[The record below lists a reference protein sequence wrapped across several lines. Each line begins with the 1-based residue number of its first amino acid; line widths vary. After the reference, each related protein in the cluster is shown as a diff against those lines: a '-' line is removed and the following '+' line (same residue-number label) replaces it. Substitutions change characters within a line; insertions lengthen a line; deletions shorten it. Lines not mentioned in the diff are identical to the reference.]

1 MSPLLR
7 LSAVAAAAEENESY
21 EDQPEDVLIVEKIAN
36 AVSAV
41 HKKPPIMFFGSVARS
56 VNII

>member
-41 HKKPPIMFFGSVARS
+41 HKKTSNYVFRLGFPLR
-56 VNII
+56 